1 MPSTTKE
8 PVGAEINSVC
18 TKCRVETVH
27 TISSKVGD
35 QLGKVKCKTCGSL
48 HRYLPPG
55 STVAA
60 PRRKSLK
67 VTPEETWT
75 RCMQGVST
83 KNKRKTT
90 YTPSGAYQIDDVIDH
105 SHFGLGVVTLLTA
118 KDKIQVTFK
127 DGPRILIMGMRQA
140 V

>member
-1 MPSTTKE
+1 MPTLTKE
-8 PVGAEINSVC
+8 PVGADISSMC
-18 TKCRVETVH
+18 TKCRVETLH
-27 TISSKVGD
+27 TIASKVGD
-35 QLGKVKCKTCGSL
+35 QFGKVRCKTCGSL
-48 HRYLPPG
+48 HRYIKPG
-55 STVAA
+55 TPVSA
-60 PRRKSLK
+60 PRRKSTK

-75 RCMQGVST
+75 RCMQST
-83 KNKRKTT
+83 SSKKKTT
-90 YTPSGAYQIDDVIDH
+90 YTPSGAYRLDDVIDH